1 MKALLY
7 IFVAVAGALTSV
19 EAGSNAKFTKTMGG
33 PWWPSILFS
42 LISLG
47 CLAVGTVVA
56 GGGLPT
62 AKLAEVPWWGWIGGV
77 ISAIYIV
84 SMLVA
89 PGQLG
94 AGLFTG
100 LTVTAAVLT
109 SIALDHWG
117 LVGFPVHAAG
127 AGRLIGAALMVAGL
141 VCVAAF

>member
-1 MKALLY
+1 
-7 IFVAVAGALTSV
+7 
-19 EAGSNAKFTKTMGG
+19 MGG

-47 CLAVGTVVA
+47 CLAVGTAVA
-56 GGGLPT
+56 GGGLP
-62 AKLAEVPWWGWIGGV
+62 AGKLAEVPWWGWIGGV
-77 ISAIYIV
+77 ISALYIV